1 MSNQQRDKEAQTQQV
16 DRERDATMA
25 PTVTEAIHQNLS
37 DDDQEDHNTT
47 EKSTTAGSL
56 QINEWNLMIKNVSEM
71 KESGQETDAIADPRD
86 ILHGVI
92 LEEVRNE
99 ETIIVNEER
108 IDDHTLQLTNSGGKM
123 STSTKREEFF
133 SKRLT
138 EYDLR
143 RGIGGGLKLPAKQ
156 VKDKILVHISAPAD
170 GGEGKPLTLVD
181 HEGKKWDM
189 LFVLQSK
196 KYYLRGKW
204 YDYVDEY
211 KLKNS
216 DTIIIEK
223 ITISK
228 QQVKEE
234 VDFAAVNKIGDHDW
248 DTICAEDVVE
258 CSAAGEDQQIEIK
271 NIGKAELDV
280 EVEYEITIE
289 RGPGNTA
296 TEQEDDSS
304 GED

>member
-1 MSNQQRDKEAQTQQV
+1 MCR
-16 DRERDATMA
+16 
-25 PTVTEAIHQNLS
+25 
-37 DDDQEDHNTT
+37 
-47 EKSTTAGSL
+47 
-56 QINEWNLMIKNVSEM
+56 
-71 KESGQETDAIADPRD
+71 
-86 ILHGVI
+86 
-92 LEEVRNE
+92 
-99 ETIIVNEER
+99 
-108 IDDHTLQLTNSGGKM
+108 GKM

-228 QQVKEE
+228 EQVKE
-234 VDFAAVNKIGDHDW
+234 VVGFAAVNQIGDHDW
-248 DTICAEDVVE
+248 DTICK
-258 CSAAGEDQQIEIK
+258 DQQIETK
-271 NIGKAELDV
+271 DIGKAEV
-280 EVEYEITIE
+280 AYEITIE
-289 RGPGNTA
+289 RGPENTV
-296 TEQEDDSS
+296 TEQEDDDS
-304 GED
+304 GDEE